1 MCRAQRTT
9 PSETLLAEIVR
20 RIVERA
26 QPLRIVLFGSAARG
40 QMGVHSDLD
49 LLVVMPDGS
58 NRLATAQSLHRA
70 LRGVG
75 CAKDIVVVLREDVEK
90 HGDNPYRVIHT
101 ALTRGRE
108 LYHVA

>member
-1 MCRAQRTT
+1 MKEQPVCRAQRTT

-49 LLVVMPDGS
+49 LLVVMPRTS
-58 NRLATAQSLHRA
+58 W
-70 LRGVG
+70 
-75 CAKDIVVVLREDVEK
+75 
-90 HGDNPYRVIHT
+90 
-101 ALTRGRE
+101 
-108 LYHVA
+108 